1 MKRIVSLSIA
11 LFTGLAST
19 VRADLVPFEGQVLDL
34 RSAPV
39 HRAEVV
45 LFNLDNPNSRVS
57 TTTDESGSF
66 SLSLNDLV
74 LPRSNALGQNYPNPF
89 NPSTLIP
96 FEISEGGHVR
106 LDVFNILGQR
116 VVTLIDEP
124 RRAGLYKAQWDATDA
139 AGRPVGTGVYIYR
152 LTTGNWQEARKLV
165 LIDGPAGSPGG
176 SGGNIEGEGARYG
189 VEISGGGDHPGDL
202 HLEPGHGLTGG
213 GGDQR
218 EQRHSPRSRGFRD
231 GLQSLLRDQPRLG
244 HPGRFSVLTQNH
256 DSSTSSEKPNELM
269 PFFE

>member
-1 MKRIVSLSIA
+1 MKRIVPFSIA
-11 LFTGLAST
+11 VFLGLASAL
-19 VRADLVPFEGQVLDL
+19 RADLVPFEGQVLDL

-45 LFNLDNPNSRVS
+45 LFNLDNPSSRVS

-66 SLSLNDLV
+66 SLSLNELV

-96 FEISEGGHVR
+96 FEIAEGGHVR

-116 VVTLIDEP
+116 VVTLIDEQ

-176 SGGNIEGEGARYG
+176 SGGNIKGEGARYG
-189 VEISGGGDHPGDL
+189 VEISGEEIIPATFTWSPDMGSLVAEVTSVNNVIPLDL
-202 HLEPGHGLTGG
+202 EDSGMASNPFYGT
-213 GGDQR
+213 
-218 EQRHSPRSRGFRD
+218 
-231 GLQSLLRDQPRLG
+231 SLP
-244 HPGRFSVLTQNH
+244 SVIQVV
-256 DSSTSSEKPNELM
+256 SA
-269 PFFE
+269 F

>member
-1 MKRIVSLSIA
+1 MKRLVSFSIA
-11 LFTGLAST
+11 VSMGLAST
-19 VRADLVPFEGQVLDL
+19 VRADLVPLEGQVLDL

-45 LFNLDNPNSRVS
+45 LFNLDNPGSRVS

-66 SLSLNDLV
+66 SLSLNELV
-74 LPRSNALGQNYPNPF
+74 LPRTNALGQNYPNPF

-116 VVTLIDEP
+116 VVTLIDEQ

-176 SGGNIEGEGARYG
+176 SGGNIKREGTRYG
-189 VEISGGGDHPGDL
+189 VEISGEEIIPA
-202 HLEPGHGLTGG
+202 TFTW
-213 GGDQR
+213 
-218 EQRHSPRSRGFRD
+218 SPDMGSLVAEVTSVNNVNPLDIEDAEMPANPFSRT
-231 GLQSLLRDQPRLG
+231 SLA
-244 HPGRFSVLTQNH
+244 SVIQVV
-256 DSSTSSEKPNELM
+256 SAY
-269 PFFE
+269 

>member
-1 MKRIVSLSIA
+1 MKRIVPFSIA
-11 LFTGLAST
+11 VFLGLASAL
-19 VRADLVPFEGQVLDL
+19 RADLVPFEGQVLDL

-45 LFNLDNPNSRVS
+45 LYKLDNPGSRVS
-57 TTTDESGSF
+57 TTTDENGSF

-96 FEISEGGHVR
+96 FEIAEGGHVR

-139 AGRPVGTGVYIYR
+139 AGHPVGTGVYLYR
-152 LTTGNWQEARKLV
+152 LTTGQWQEARRLV
-165 LIDGPAGSPGG
+165 LIDGPAGAPGSG
-176 SGGNIEGEGARYG
+176 GGNIEGGGTTRYG
-189 VEISGGGDHPGDL
+189 VEISGEEIIPA
-202 HLEPGHGLTGG
+202 TFTW
-213 GGDQR
+213 
-218 EQRHSPRSRGFRD
+218 SPDMG
-231 GLQSLLRDQPRLG
+231 SLVAEVT
-244 HPGRFSVLTQNH
+244 SVNNVIPLDFE
-256 DSSTSSEKPNELM
+256 DSGMASNPFYGTSLPSVIQVVSA
-269 PFFE
+269 F

>member
-1 MKRIVSLSIA
+1 MKRIVPFSIA
-11 LFTGLAST
+11 VFLGLASAL
-19 VRADLVPFEGQVLDL
+19 RADLVPFEGQVLDL

-45 LFNLDNPNSRVS
+45 LFKLDNPGSRVS
-57 TTTDESGSF
+57 TTTDENGSF

-96 FEISEGGHVR
+96 FEIAEGGHVR

-116 VVTLIDEP
+116 VVTLIDEQ

-152 LTTGNWQEARKLV
+152 LATGNWQEARKLV

-176 SGGNIEGEGARYG
+176 SGGNIKGEGARYG
-189 VEISGGGDHPGDL
+189 VEISGEEIIPATLTWSPDMGSLVAEVTSVNNVVPLDL
-202 HLEPGHGLTGG
+202 EDSGMASNPFYGT
-213 GGDQR
+213 
-218 EQRHSPRSRGFRD
+218 
-231 GLQSLLRDQPRLG
+231 SLS
-244 HPGRFSVLTQNH
+244 SVIQVV
-256 DSSTSSEKPNELM
+256 SA
-269 PFFE
+269 F

>member
-1 MKRIVSLSIA
+1 MRRIVSPSIA
-11 LFTGLAST
+11 LFMGLASSL
-19 VRADLVPFEGQVLDL
+19 RADLVPFEGQVLDL

-45 LFNLDNPNSRVS
+45 LFNLDNPSSRVS

-66 SLSLNDLV
+66 SMSRADLP

-96 FEISEGGHVR
+96 FEIAENGHVR

-116 VVTLIDEP
+116 MVTLIDEQ
-124 RRAGLYKAQWDATDA
+124 RRAGLYEEQRDATDA
-139 AGRPVGTGVYIYR
+139 EGRPVGTGVYIYR

-176 SGGNIEGEGARYG
+176 SGGNIEGGGARYG
-189 VEISGGGDHPGDL
+189 VEISGGEIIPATFTWSPEMGSLVAEVTSVNNVHPPDL
-202 HLEPGHGLTGG
+202 EDSGMAS
-213 GGDQR
+213 
-218 EQRHSPRSRGFRD
+218 SPFYGTSLASVIEVVSAFSKRG
-231 GLQSLLRDQPRLG
+231 
-244 HPGRFSVLTQNH
+244 
-256 DSSTSSEKPNELM
+256 SE
-269 PFFE
+269 

>member
-1 MKRIVSLSIA
+1 MKLIVSFSIA
-11 LFTGLAST
+11 LFMGLAST
-19 VRADLVPFEGQVLDL
+19 LRADLVPFEGQVLDL

-45 LFNLDNPNSRVS
+45 LFNLDNPSSRVS

-66 SLSLNDLV
+66 SLSLNELV

-96 FEISEGGHVR
+96 FEIAEGGHVR

-139 AGRPVGTGVYIYR
+139 AGRPVGTGVYLYR
-152 LTTGNWQEARKLV
+152 LTTGRWQEARRLV

-189 VEISGGGDHPGDL
+189 VEISGEEIIPATFTWSPDMGSLVAEVTSVNNVIPLDL
-202 HLEPGHGLTGG
+202 EDSGMASNPFYGT
-213 GGDQR
+213 
-218 EQRHSPRSRGFRD
+218 
-231 GLQSLLRDQPRLG
+231 SLA
-244 HPGRFSVLTQNH
+244 SVIQVV
-256 DSSTSSEKPNELM
+256 SA
-269 PFFE
+269 F